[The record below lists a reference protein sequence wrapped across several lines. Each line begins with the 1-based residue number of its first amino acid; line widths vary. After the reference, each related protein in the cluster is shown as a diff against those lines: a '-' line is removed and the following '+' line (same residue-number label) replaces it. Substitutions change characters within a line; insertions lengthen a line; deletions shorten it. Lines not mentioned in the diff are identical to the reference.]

1 MERKKMLPIG
11 MEFFADI
18 RTRGYYYVDKT
29 GFISELLNA
38 CGSVNLFTR
47 PRRFGKSLNLDM
59 LKCFFEIG
67 TDAAYFEGLEQ
78 KGIPRCLHGAAREV
92 VLHIS
97 STFSSQPENRS

>member
-67 TDAAYFEGLEQ
+67 TDAALFDGLNISKDVKLCEQHLGKYPVLSISLKDVEGAE
-78 KGIPRCLHGAAREV
+78 
-92 VLHIS
+92 
-97 STFSSQPENRS
+97 